1 MSENSSSSS
10 DEELGAAFNVGG
22 SDQSSDEDNQVEK
35 QVWRIDTFW
44 GNSSKIILFLHYI
57 PSVLTWKPEA
67 EVCSL

>member
-35 QVWRIDTFW
+35 QVWIYTF
-44 GNSSKIILFLHYI
+44 
-57 PSVLTWKPEA
+57 
-67 EVCSL
+67 